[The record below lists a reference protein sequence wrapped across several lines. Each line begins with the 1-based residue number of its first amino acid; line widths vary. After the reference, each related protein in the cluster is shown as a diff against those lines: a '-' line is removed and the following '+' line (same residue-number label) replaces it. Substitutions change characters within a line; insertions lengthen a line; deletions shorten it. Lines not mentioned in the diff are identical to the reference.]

1 MNNQSE
7 PENNSVIMES
17 VILPPKLSLFS
28 LPNQLPEPSG
38 GSASPPRRVSASVPF
53 QWEEA
58 PGKPR
63 AEPSRQG
70 GADQEE
76 EERSLMM
83 KSLEL
88 PPRLLGEVK
97 FTNMT
102 SSSPTTV
109 LYGPEVGRSLSF
121 TFSFR
126 SPTGDQK
133 LSRDRVGY
141 FGSSRWGSFRKNNNN
156 NNKVPPVV
164 VGGSFDIS
172 PKEFYHHHH
181 QHGITTTSSNNTN
194 HDYNGKVKISRIRR
208 RGSLSSFSN
217 AKSHLLASIY
227 ESFKQVVPWRR
238 KQEKQRKMGSSS

>member
-1 MNNQSE
+1 MDQSD
-7 PENNSVIMES
+7 PDMDQ
-17 VILPPKLSLFS
+17 PTTTTTTTTPKLSLYS

-38 GSASPPRRVSASVPF
+38 SASPPQRVSASVPF
-53 QWEEA
+53 LWEEA

-63 AEPSRQG
+63 LGTTTEPDQA
-70 GADQEE
+70 ADHD
-76 EERSLMM
+76 ERSLVM

-97 FTNMT
+97 FTNM
-102 SSSPTTV
+102 SSPTTV

-126 SPTGDQK
+126 TPSESRK
-133 LSRDRVGY
+133 LSREKVGY
-141 FGSSRWGSFRKNNNN
+141 FGSSRWGSFRKN
-156 NNKVPPVV
+156 KGSV
-164 VGGSFDIS
+164 VGGSFDILS
-172 PKEFYHHHH
+172 SV
-181 QHGITTTSSNNTN
+181 HGTTTTSSSITNTATHHDN
-194 HDYNGKVKISRIRR
+194 HDQDHHHHHDHGKVKITRVRR

-238 KQEKQRKMGSSS
+238 KQEKQRKMGSS